1 MDAKSVEQM
10 LHQLVPL
17 IKIMNISVTRFEP
30 ENVEL
35 RLDENKD
42 NYNHFGK
49 FYAGAL
55 FTLGEVTGGVAMFS
69 RDALRAHKIVAREAT
84 IKYLKPVG
92 QTAVATASLLDA
104 DAEILIKDI
113 EETGRASKTLDISIK
128 NADGDTVVEME
139 VGYYLKK
146 NT

>member
-17 IKIMNISVTRFEP
+17 IKIMNISVTKFEP

-55 FTLGEVTGGVAMFS
+55 FTLGEVTGGVAMLS
-69 RDALRAHKIVAREAT
+69 RDALRAHLIVARAAS
-84 IKYLKPVG
+84 IKYLKPIG
-92 QTAVATASLLDA
+92 KTAVATAALPDA
-104 DAEILIKDI
+104 DAEILLKDL
-113 EETGRASKTLDISIK
+113 EETGRASKTLPVAIK
-128 NADGDTVVEME
+128 NADDEIAVEMSVE
-139 VGYYLKK
+139 YYLKK
-146 NT
+146 S

>member
-1 MDAKSVEQM
+1 M

-17 IKIMNISVTRFEP
+17 IKIMNISVTKFEP

-69 RDALRAHKIVAREAT
+69 RDALRAHKIVARAAS

-92 QTAVATASLLDA
+92 KIAVATAALSDE
-104 DAEILIKDI
+104 DAEIVLKEI
-113 EETGRASKTLDISIK
+113 EETGRASKTLNIRI
-128 NADGDTVVEME
+128 NNTDGDTVVEME